1 MLKIWLFILNICV
14 NHYFTI
20 TGSFKE
26 QIRQASVTESLD
38 TADYFQIRLWSKS
51 SHEAAFSNF
60 PSFPESFLMKPYFIM
75 SIFAGATEWFSKMY
89 RRG

>member
-1 MLKIWLFILNICV
+1 M
-14 NHYFTI
+14 
-20 TGSFKE
+20 
-26 QIRQASVTESLD
+26 
-38 TADYFQIRLWSKS
+38 ADYFEIRLWSKS
-51 SHEAAFSNF
+51 SHEAAFYNF